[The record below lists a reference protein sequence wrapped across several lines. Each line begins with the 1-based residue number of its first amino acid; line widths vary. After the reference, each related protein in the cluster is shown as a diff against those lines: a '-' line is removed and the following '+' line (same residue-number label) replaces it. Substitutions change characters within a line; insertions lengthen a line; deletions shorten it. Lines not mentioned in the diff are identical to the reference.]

1 MLKYKQVN
9 LCKERGMAMYEK
21 EQINNFKGGIAI
33 GIGIGLL
40 SGVASTLL
48 IKNKQNLSADLI
60 LQRIKKAFLKEGPI
74 EGSWISFEK
83 QPVRKFAVHTEGYN
97 GGITRLEDNRLV
109 TYEFLADAKT
119 GSVLDINRISV

>member
-1 MLKYKQVN
+1 MN
-9 LCKERGMAMYEK
+9 LCKERGLAMYEK
-21 EQINNFKGGIAI
+21 EQLNNFKGGIAI

-83 QPVRKFAVHTEGYN
+83 QPVRKFAVRTEGYN

>member
-1 MLKYKQVN
+1 MN

-21 EQINNFKGGIAI
+21 EQLNNFKGGIAI